1 MAEKQTSIDRREFM
15 KRAAAAG
22 AAAVAAPVVG
32 AEAQAARGAQA
43 GAGAATQPAA
53 PVTAPADELTEG
65 PSGSDF
71 MVDVIK
77 SLGVAYVCANPGS
90 SFRGLQES
98 IVNYGGNASPE
109 FITCCHE
116 ESSVAMAHGYAKIEG
131 TPLVVLAHGTVGLQH
146 ASMAIYNAYCDRV
159 PVYIILGNTLDATMR
174 FPGVEWAHSVQDAA
188 AMVRDYTKWDD
199 VPLSLQHFAES
210 GVRAYTVA
218 MTPPA
223 GPVVLVAD
231 TELQER
237 PIADHL
243 QLRVPKLTHAAPPQ
257 GDSGAVAEAAR
268 LLVAAANPVLV
279 ADRLARTPAGL
290 AHLVELAEL
299 LQAPVISA
307 QPNTAPPIAAG
318 RMNFPSR
325 HPLNHTQRSA
335 AAIAGADVIVGLE
348 IANFFGVVNTYRDQ
362 VERTS
367 KPLARSDAKL
377 VTITAG
383 DLNVKAN
390 YQNFQRYSEVDL
402 AISGDAEA
410 TLPALIEAVKRL
422 TTPDRR
428 RLFEDRGVKLAD
440 LGRAARD
447 RSRMDAMLAWDAVPI
462 STGRLAAEVWA
473 QIKGED
479 WSLVNGALSGWP
491 TRLWNFEKHYQFIGT
506 SGAYG
511 IGYGASAAVGAAL
524 ANRKYGRLSV
534 NLQNDGDLMYGPGVL
549 WTAAHHRIPVLF
561 VMNNNR
567 AYHEEVMHLQRMAN
581 RRQRGID
588 RANIG
593 TTLDEPGIDFAKVAA
608 GLGVHAEGPITD
620 PKDLAPAL
628 RRAIAVVKRGEP
640 ALIDVVTQPR

>member
-1 MAEKQTSIDRREFM
+1 
-15 KRAAAAG
+15 
-22 AAAVAAPVVG
+22 
-32 AEAQAARGAQA
+32 
-43 GAGAATQPAA
+43 
-53 PVTAPADELTEG
+53 
-65 PSGSDF
+65 
-71 MVDVIK
+71 
-77 SLGVAYVCANPGS
+77 
-90 SFRGLQES
+90 
-98 IVNYGGNASPE
+98 
-109 FITCCHE
+109 
-116 ESSVAMAHGYAKIEG
+116 
-131 TPLVVLAHGTVGLQH
+131 
-146 ASMAIYNAYCDRV
+146 
-159 PVYIILGNTLDATMR
+159 
-174 FPGVEWAHSVQDAA
+174 
-188 AMVRDYTKWDD
+188 
-199 VPLSLQHFAES
+199 
-210 GVRAYTVA
+210 
-218 MTPPA
+218 
-223 GPVVLVAD
+223 
-231 TELQER
+231 
-237 PIADHL
+237 
-243 QLRVPKLTHAAPPQ
+243 
-257 GDSGAVAEAAR
+257 
-268 LLVAAANPVLV
+268 
-279 ADRLARTPAGL
+279 
-290 AHLVELAEL
+290 
-299 LQAPVISA
+299 
-307 QPNTAPPIAAG
+307 
-318 RMNFPSR
+318 
-325 HPLNHTQRSA
+325 
-335 AAIAGADVIVGLE
+335 
-348 IANFFGVVNTYRDQ
+348 
-362 VERTS
+362 
-367 KPLARSDAKL
+367 

-447 RSRMDAMLAWDAVPI
+447 RSRTDAMQAWDAVPI

>member
-1 MAEKQTSIDRREFM
+1 M
-15 KRAAAAG
+15 KRAATAG
-22 AAAVAAPVVG
+22 AAAVAAPVVAAQAQAVADAPRADAASAAVQSTTPAG
-32 AEAQAARGAQA
+32 AEAD
-43 GAGAATQPAA
+43 
-53 PVTAPADELTEG
+53 VLVTEG
-65 PSGSDF
+65 PCGSDF

-98 IVNYGGNASPE
+98 IVNYGGNRAPE

-159 PVYIILGNTLDATMR
+159 PVYIVLGNTLDATMR

-199 VPLSLQHFAES
+199 TPISLQHFGES
-210 GVRAYTVA
+210 SVRAYAIAT
-218 MTPPA
+218 TPPA

-237 PIADHL
+237 SIPAHL
-243 QLRVPKLTHAAPPQ
+243 QLRVPKLTLPAPPQ

-268 LLVAAANPVLV
+268 LLVAATHPVLV
-279 ADRLARTPAGL
+279 ADRLARTPAGM

-325 HPLNHTQRSA
+325 HPLNHTLRSA
-335 AAIAGADVIVGLE
+335 AAIAGADVVVGLE

-367 KPLARSDAKL
+367 KPLAKSDAKL

-390 YQNFQRYSEVDL
+390 YQTFQRYPEVDL

-410 TLPALIEAVKRL
+410 TLPSLVEAVKRL
-422 TTPDRR
+422 MTGDRR
-428 RLFEDRGVKLAD
+428 RLFEERGVQLAE

-447 RSRMDAMLAWDAVPI
+447 RSRLDAMQAWDAVPI

-473 QIKGED
+473 QIKQED

-549 WTAAHHRIPVLF
+549 WTAAHHHIPVLF

-588 RANIG
+588 RAYIG

-628 RRAIAVVKRGEP
+628 KRAIAVVKRGEP
-640 ALIDVVTQPR
+640 ALVDVVTQPR